1 MTQEEKQAVVRDLNR
16 RATAAMETGNPQ
28 VARTIVAELAEFDA
42 QAAYGLRAAIIKDYN
57 TDL

>member
-1 MTQEEKQAVVRDLNR
+1 MTQDEKQEVIRTLNR
-16 RATAAMETGNPQ
+16 RAMAAMETGNPQ
-28 VARTIVAELAEFDA
+28 VARTIVTELAELDA